1 MPNTDLKAVT
11 RRFYDDLISR
21 GDLELLD
28 ELVHDDF
35 IEHEEFPGLPPGKE
49 GLRTFVTLMRDA
61 FPDLDVAIE
70 DMVAEGD
77 KVASRVRF
85 SGTHRGEFM
94 GIPPT
99 ERKIDVAVIDIV
111 QYRDGKAS
119 HHWGLTD
126 QMAMMKQLG
135 VGG

>member
-1 MPNTDLKAVT
+1 MSSTDLKAVT

-21 GDLELLD
+21 GDLDLFD

-49 GLRTFVTLMRDA
+49 GLRAFVALMRDA
-61 FPDLDVAIE
+61 FPDLDVTVE
-70 DMVAEGD
+70 DMIAEGD

-94 GIPPT
+94 GIAPT
-99 ERKIDVAVIDIV
+99 EQMIDVAVIDIV
-111 QYRDGKAS
+111 QFRDGKAS
-119 HHWGLTD
+119 EHWGVTD
-126 QMAMMKQLG
+126 QMAMMEQLG